1 MLKNNAPLF
10 ATITRLPDFELS
22 KIVMF
27 LLNPHQKMPNMS
39 LSRTEAA
46 DLAVT

>member
-10 ATITRLPDFELS
+10 ATIASLPDFELG
-22 KIVMF
+22 KIVIF
-27 LLNPHQKMPNMS
+27 LFNPDQKMPNMS

-46 DLAVT
+46 DLSVT